1 MDQDEESSLH
11 KLFFDTFGNCLDIL
25 LLHFSPGRHYKD
37 TLLLQLLVV
46 LMVLAA
52 IIIYRVTVLYAMSI
66 VLGYG
71 KAKMFILVTAGA
83 LQVIA
88 IAVLNAVSYLNLNY
102 DIAAFS

>member
-1 MDQDEESSLH
+1 M
-11 KLFFDTFGNCLDIL
+11 
-25 LLHFSPGRHYKD
+25 
-37 TLLLQLLVV
+37 QLLVV

-66 VLGYG
+66 IMGYG

-88 IAVLNAVSYLNLNY
+88 IAALNAVSYCNLTY
-102 DIAAFS
+102 DLVVFFKNPSKLITMFMTTFSS

>member
-1 MDQDEESSLH
+1 M
-11 KLFFDTFGNCLDIL
+11 
-25 LLHFSPGRHYKD
+25 
-37 TLLLQLLVV
+37 QLLVV

-66 VLGYG
+66 IMGYG

-88 IAVLNAVSYLNLNY
+88 IAVLNAVSYCNLTY
-102 DIAAFS
+102 DLVVFFKESI